1 MGLYLQVHA
10 ADPQLVLML
19 SSPECSTASRDRI
32 QKPRVTKI
40 ISVTMTFMSG
50 LRFVNPKSYTVRT
63 GKPLSSRW
71 TLIILL
77 EEN

>member
-1 MGLYLQVHA
+1 MGLYRQVHA

-40 ISVTMTFMSG
+40 TSVTMTFMSG
-50 LRFVNPKSYTVRT
+50 LQSYTVHT

-71 TLIILL
+71 TVTILL
-77 EEN
+77 DED